1 MVGWTAI
8 TVDAMDEQRGQELAE
23 QLRAIADYH
32 QDVTVDGVTVKA
44 RIGGYDNTAESVLN
58 RYTNCWDKACV
69 IDANDTVDAGDGKV
83 LQAVSAQRGDIVEIA
98 SATGAEGAM
107 AHDVAS
113 ELSEHME
120 ANPSPR

>member
-1 MVGWTAI
+1 
-8 TVDAMDEQRGQELAE
+8 MDEQRAQELAE
-23 QLRAIADYH
+23 QLRTIADFH
-32 QDVTVDGVTVKA
+32 HDVQVDGLTVKA

-69 IDANDTVDAGDGKV
+69 IDANDTVDAGDAKV
-83 LQAVSAQRGDIVEIA
+83 LQAVSAERGDTTEIA

-107 AHDVAS
+107 ARDVAS

-120 ANPSPR
+120 ANPTPR